1 MVVPLTSYRYRC
13 FLKDLPMKTRK
24 LGRTGYRTS
33 IVAFGSFA
41 LLEASE
47 KEAEATIEMV
57 LERGINHF
65 DVSPMYGRA
74 EEHIG
79 AWIKR
84 NGKHFYLG
92 CKTHERTKEKAW
104 ESINRSLEKLNVDKF
119 DLFQFHGVDDIER
132 LDILFGRDGAI
143 DAVLKAMDQGMVLH
157 TGITGHVPPVQ
168 NEALSRF
175 DFDTVMFPLNRIH
188 AAKITDWND
197 YRPLLETAKKKD
209 AGVFAIKTIAKGNWN
224 NPAPPHKYNTWYEPF
239 DDKSD
244 IEKSLWYALG
254 RDITSAVSSG
264 DMKLLPKIID
274 AAEKYTPLS
283 EQEENDIIRESG
295 QYKPLGRPEMP

>member
-1 MVVPLTSYRYRC
+1 ME
-13 FLKDLPMKTRK
+13 TRR
-24 LGRTGYRTS
+24 LGRTGYLTS
-33 IVAFGSFA
+33 IVTFGSFA

-57 LERGINHF
+57 LEKGINHF

-79 AWIKR
+79 GWIKR
-84 NGKHFYLG
+84 NGKKFYLG
-92 CKTHERTKEKAW
+92 CKTHERTKENAW
-104 ESINRSLEKLNVDKF
+104 KSINTSLEKLNVDKF
-119 DLFQFHGVDDIER
+119 DLFQFHGVDDIKT

-143 DAVLKAMDQGMVLH
+143 HAVLKAMDQGLIKH
-157 TGITGHVPPVQ
+157 TGITGHVPPAQ
-168 NEALSRF
+168 NEAFSRF

-209 AGVFAIKTIAKGNWN
+209 AGVFAIKTIAKGNWD

-239 DDKSD
+239 DSKSD
-244 IEKSLWYALG
+244 IEKSLWYALNQ
-254 RDITSAVSSG
+254 DITSAVSSG

-274 AAEKYTPLS
+274 AAEKFNRLS
-283 EQEENDIIRESG
+283 EKEENDILRESE
-295 QYKPLGRPEMP
+295 QYEPLRGPEMP